1 MSFQSSP
8 RDDCSRWPLNGIRL
22 TFLVKNF
29 KETLKPGL
37 ANPFVNGMRPNGR
50 PAPTQSVGY
59 QRNQSV
65 SLVQPAILIP
75 DQNTEPDS
83 AADAYC
89 LAVAIAVT
97 VTASL
102 AYFDGGA

>member
-1 MSFQSSP
+1 MEGP
-8 RDDCSRWPLNGIRL
+8 H
-22 TFLVKNF
+22 
-29 KETLKPGL
+29 
-37 ANPFVNGMRPNGR
+37 
-50 PAPTQSVGY
+50 

-65 SLVQPAILIP
+65 SLVQPATLIP
-75 DQNTEPDS
+75 DHNTEHDS

-102 AYFDGGA
+102 DYFDAGA